1 MNPRYQK
8 AFTLLQASQANASLA
23 RLMALQQASQAR
35 LKAIEHLIPSA
46 LRPNVLSGPLENDV
60 WCLLLSNNT
69 TCAKL
74 RQLLPEFE
82 ACLRRNDLAVKSIR
96 LKVSRQ

>member
-1 MNPRYQK
+1 MSSQK

-23 RLMALQQASQAR
+23 RLMALQQASQTR
-35 LKAIEHLIPSA
+35 LKAIEHLIPPA
-46 LRPNVLSGPLENDV
+46 LRPNVLSGPLEDDV

-74 RQLLPEFE
+74 RQLLPDFE
-82 ACLRRNDLAVKSIR
+82 ACLRRNDLAVKTIR
-96 LKVSRQ
+96 LKVSRQK

>member
-1 MNPRYQK
+1 MSSQK

-35 LKAIEHLIPSA
+35 LKAIEHLIPPA
-46 LRPNVLSGPLENDV
+46 LQPNVKSGPLEDDV

-74 RQLLPEFE
+74 RQLLPAFE
-82 ACLRRNDLAVKSIR
+82 ACLRRQDLAVKTIR
-96 LKVSRQ
+96 LKVSHQK